1 MHGLNTGMATYYKP
15 SRWRGKRLVYRSTDP
30 DEPKREM
37 MRNIIGITTLVVAG
51 IILLATAW
59 LSSSH

>member
-1 MHGLNTGMATYYKP
+1 MVDMAIYYK
-15 SRWRGKRLVYRSTDP
+15 RGKRLVYRSTDP

-59 LSSSH
+59 LSPSH